1 MCKKLLLLL
10 CVLWPIY
17 LPAATQILSD
27 YKLTGKGT
35 FTANDQGFVITNKL
49 IDITHMGTIVGTKL
63 KFDSSAGMYGVLKFT
78 LQSMGTREFGR
89 FRLLIKGPG
98 GALLKKVIYCDSE
111 RRTYEIPVFIPK
123 KVQKLELLFCVS
135 KFIQSLSFEDLC
147 FQQQRNED
155 FALVNPL
162 TEKMW
167 AYEGM
172 SAAAPWR
179 REANL
184 RIERNRKADLKIILE
199 GKSKGL
205 KIKYEMKKHAF
216 PFGTAVRLDTL
227 ATNTEDSQ
235 RYKKELLS
243 LFNSA
248 VPGRFLKWRMW
259 DNWPRSKVIKQLE
272 WLKEQDLE
280 IRGHA
285 LVWAGWKHLPKGM
298 ESHKSNKLKLNKM
311 TNHHI
316 ARAVN
321 ETKDLLSEWDVINE
335 PYDNHD
341 LMDLLGKDKMVEWFD
356 LAHKLAPELEL
367 YINDYDILGYPGA
380 AHAKKYFEILRYL
393 VAQRTA
399 FHGIGLQSHFKE
411 EVTSPQQIYRTLND
425 LAQFNK
431 KIKITEHDFISDSPE
446 FQAAFMRD
454 FLTVCFSH
462 PAVAGLN
469 QWGFWEGAHWR
480 SRAALFNKDWSERK
494 NLKAYKALV
503 FDEWWTRG
511 ESAVDKAGEMSFRG
525 FKGDYEIKVYSNDNK
540 LLKTVK
546 IKLRRDQSDL
556 VIRL

>member
-1 MCKKLLLLL
+1 MCKKSLLLL
-10 CVLWPIY
+10 CVLLPIY
-17 LPAATQILSD
+17 LPAETRNLSD
-27 YKLTGKGT
+27 YKLTGQGT

-49 IDITHMGTIVGTKL
+49 INITHMGTIVGTKL

-89 FRLLIKGPG
+89 FRLLIKGQG
-98 GALLKKVIYCDSE
+98 KALLKKVIYCDRE

-135 KFIQSLSFEDLC
+135 KFIQGLSFEDLS
-147 FQQQRNED
+147 FQQQRNKD

-172 SAAAPWR
+172 DANAEWR
-179 REANL
+179 HEANL
-184 RIERNRKADLKIILE
+184 RIEHNRKANLKIILE
-199 GKSKGL
+199 GKSTGL

-227 ATNTEDSQ
+227 AAATEDSQ

-259 DNWPRSKVIKQLE
+259 DNWPRSKVVAQLK
-272 WLKEQDLE
+272 WLQDQDLE

-285 LVWAGWKHLPKGM
+285 LVWAGWTHLPKGL
-298 ESHKSNKLKLNKM
+298 ERYQDNKEKLDQM
-311 TNHHI
+311 VNHHI
-316 ARAVN
+316 KRAVL

-335 PYDNHD
+335 PYDNND

-367 YINDYDILGYPGA
+367 YINDYDILAYPGA
-380 AHAKKYFEILRYL
+380 AHAKKYFEILAYL
-393 VAQRTA
+393 MAQKTP

-462 PAVAGLN
+462 PKVAGIN

-480 SRAALFNKDWSERK
+480 SRAALFNQDWSERK

-511 ESAVDKAGEMSFRG
+511 EALVDEVGEINFRG
-525 FKGDYEIKVYSNDNK
+525 FKGDYEIQVYSKDNK
-540 LLKTVK
+540 LLKSLIFTLTNDDS
-546 IKLRRDQSDL
+546 ILRL
-556 VIRL
+556 RL